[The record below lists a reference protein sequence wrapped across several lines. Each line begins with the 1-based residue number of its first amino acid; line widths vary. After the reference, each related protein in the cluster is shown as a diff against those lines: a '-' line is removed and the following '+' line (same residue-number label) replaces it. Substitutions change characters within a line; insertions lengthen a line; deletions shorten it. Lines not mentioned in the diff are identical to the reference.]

1 MRLLRQ
7 ALALLS
13 VVVDDW
19 TKKHKQEKLATWFNQ
34 GHNTR
39 QGIRFFIGA
48 GKGRLPNWSPSANPI
63 ESWHKTLADIP
74 EVIQR
79 ASFTTF
85 LENNVPAICKNASVQ
100 LATTGWLFQPSFI
113 PYEMAAVA
121 LERLDK
127 DCPLMASADKQTYI
141 IMSRSYWATHPKTRL
156 TVPLMKEYRD
166 SLKGILAP
174 RIKKEAA
181 CELCTSQHTI
191 RRDMRYKGKTN
202 TGWRCDCKGFVQSG
216 PCSCV
221 LMVQHLGSG
230 MNLRVLL
237 SK

>member
-1 MRLLRQ
+1 VTVQSQLELLLRQ

-19 TKKHKQEKLATWFNQ
+19 TKKHKQEKLATWFDQ

-85 LENNVPAICKNASVQ
+85 LENNVPAICKNPSVQ
-100 LATTGWLFQPSFI
+100 LAATGWLFQPSFI
-113 PYEMAAVA
+113 P
-121 LERLDK
+121 
-127 DCPLMASADKQTYI
+127 
-141 IMSRSYWATHPKTRL
+141 
-156 TVPLMKEYRD
+156 
-166 SLKGILAP
+166 
-174 RIKKEAA
+174 
-181 CELCTSQHTI
+181 
-191 RRDMRYKGKTN
+191 
-202 TGWRCDCKGFVQSG
+202 
-216 PCSCV
+216 
-221 LMVQHLGSG
+221 
-230 MNLRVLL
+230 
-237 SK
+237 